1 MKGRVALV
9 TGGSSGIGRATA
21 LAFAR
26 EGARVVIA
34 SRSKTK
40 AAEAVKAI
48 KKLGGEVTW
57 IQTDVS
63 NATQVRQMVHQTV
76 VRFGRIDYA
85 FNNGGSGGKGGM
97 AADLKEDDW
106 DRTISGYL
114 KSVWLCMK
122 YEIQE
127 MLRLG
132 SGVIVNN
139 SSVDGVR
146 AYPFPVGSAYSAAK
160 HGVIGLTKSAAL
172 EYISK
177 GIRINAI
184 CPGWVRTP
192 PVERWMSRD
201 SEVAKQIMAQEPIR
215 RLGNPEE
222 IADAVIWLCSDRATF
237 VVGVA
242 LAVDGGYLA

>member
-1 MKGRVALV
+1 MKGRVAVV

-34 SRSKTK
+34 SRNKTK
-40 AAEAVKAI
+40 ATEAVQAI

-57 IQTDVS
+57 IPTDVS
-63 NATQVRQMVHQTV
+63 NAAQVRQMVHQTV
-76 VRFGRIDYA
+76 ARFGRIDYA

-97 AADLKEDDW
+97 AADIKEHDW

-132 SGVIVNN
+132 SGLSLTTPRSTEFALIP
-139 SSVDGVR
+139 SRLALPTRLRSTGLSV
-146 AYPFPVGSAYSAAK
+146 
-160 HGVIGLTKSAAL
+160 
-172 EYISK
+172 
-177 GIRINAI
+177 
-184 CPGWVRTP
+184 
-192 PVERWMSRD
+192 
-201 SEVAKQIMAQEPIR
+201 
-215 RLGNPEE
+215 
-222 IADAVIWLCSDRATF
+222 
-237 VVGVA
+237 
-242 LAVDGGYLA
+242 

>member
-34 SRSKTK
+34 SRNKTK
-40 AAEAVKAI
+40 ATEAVQAI

-63 NATQVRQMVHQTV
+63 NAAQVRQMVHQTV

-97 AADLKEDDW
+97 TADIKEHDW

-122 YEIQE
+122 YEIRE